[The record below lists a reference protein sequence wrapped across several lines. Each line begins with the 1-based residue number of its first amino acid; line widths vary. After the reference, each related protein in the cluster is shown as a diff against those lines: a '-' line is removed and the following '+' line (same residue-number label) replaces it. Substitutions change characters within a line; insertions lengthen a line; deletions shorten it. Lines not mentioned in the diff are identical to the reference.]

1 MRSKKV
7 MAKKPAAKKVMAKKP
22 AAKKVMAKGKVP
34 VQKYQVGGV
43 AAPARTTMATTPA
56 RTTAATPAARPAP
69 SGFLGGMLAR
79 QGMTPRS
86 SQAVPPGTPIPAD
99 RRPKGGMVSPVGGGL
114 IPNNPGGMSRG
125 MPTTPAQFEQS
136 LGADRNNYVR
146 NDRGDFFLRPPPGTT
161 PAQAEQMY
169 RAQMARLQAMQQGA
183 GGSMIANNGG
193 GLIPPPNSR
202 PRPVPMNQPVIT
214 PPPRPNVPGITPPMN
229 RPVRTPPQPQGMP
242 QGMSPAMQQY
252 AQMMQQRQGMPQQ
265 GQQFMQSV
273 RAGAPTAG
281 PTAQVYPAMPQPLT
295 QQQLQQL
302 QQLGQPLNQAPA
314 RFKGG
319 GEAKKK
325 AAAQGRMAKPAGRG
339 RTTKP
344 AVRGR
349 MAKPTRGKK

>member
-1 MRSKKV
+1 MS
-7 MAKKPAAKKVMAKKP
+7 
-22 AAKKVMAKGKVP
+22 
-34 VQKYQVGGV
+34 
-43 AAPARTTMATTPA
+43 RTFMQ
-56 RTTAATPAARPAP
+56 R
-69 SGFLGGMLAR
+69 
-79 QGMTPRS
+79 GMTPRS
-86 SQAVPPGTPIPAD
+86 TPRAPAQESSWTQSGMTPEQRAYVQQLQQQRASRPGMPPPA
-99 RRPKGGMVSPVGGGL
+99 GGGL
-114 IPNNPGGMSRG
+114 IPNNPGGMGRG
-125 MPTTPAQFEQS
+125 MPITPAQFEQS

-229 RPVRTPPQPQGMP
+229 RPVRTPPPRQGMP
-242 QGMSPAMQQY
+242 QGMSPAMQLYAEQY
-252 AQMMQQRQGMPQQ
+252 GQMPQQ
-265 GQQFMQSV
+265 REMSPETIDL
-273 RAGAPTAG
+273 RD
-281 PTAQVYPAMPQPLT
+281 PAMAARYGHLLGREPQPLT
-295 QQQLQQL
+295 QEQLQQL
-302 QQLGQPLNQAPA
+302 QQFGTPLP
-314 RFKGG
+314 RFRKG